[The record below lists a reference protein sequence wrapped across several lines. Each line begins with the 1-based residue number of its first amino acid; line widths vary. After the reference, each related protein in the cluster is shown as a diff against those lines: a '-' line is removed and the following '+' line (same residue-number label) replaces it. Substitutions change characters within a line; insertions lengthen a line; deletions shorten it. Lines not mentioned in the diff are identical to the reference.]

1 MPSGEMVKETS
12 GYRARASKRSRSWVI
27 RGPTLSTRY
36 ERGSEY
42 FRTSSELRCVRIS
55 RQQSSSTAQ
64 ELCMHGILCK
74 PGFQKMFT
82 TGPQLFQNVWS
93 SHEYF
98 SEEVPASISLPLFQV
113 EPRASLTYDN
123 TLSNQAMYPMFARLK
138 ARMGKVQI
146 LRLNSKI
153 SPELEGVD
161 ACYSRHGP
169 ACYSH
174 LFFKYSIKFVS
185 SSFLENILDNR

>member
-1 MPSGEMVKETS
+1 MSVEANTLGRPQNCVVCVYHANSRVRLPRNYACMEFCASQASRRCLQQVLSFFRMSGQ
-12 GYRARASKRSRSWVI
+12 A
-27 RGPTLSTRY
+27 
-36 ERGSEY
+36 
-42 FRTSSELRCVRIS
+42 
-55 RQQSSSTAQ
+55 
-64 ELCMHGILCK
+64 
-74 PGFQKMFT
+74 
-82 TGPQLFQNVWS
+82 
-93 SHEYF
+93 HEYF

-138 ARMGKVQI
+138 PRMGKVQI
-146 LRLNSKI
+146 TRLNSKI

>member
-1 MPSGEMVKETS
+1 
-12 GYRARASKRSRSWVI
+12 
-27 RGPTLSTRY
+27 
-36 ERGSEY
+36 
-42 FRTSSELRCVRIS
+42 
-55 RQQSSSTAQ
+55 
-64 ELCMHGILCK
+64 MHGILCK

-123 TLSNQAMYPMFARLK
+123 TLSNQDMYPMFARLK